1 MFSSLIPF
9 SGFYGSIHDS
19 YMNDV
24 LEMRECTESDID
36 WVTVHEEYSKE
47 YVKKL
52 AEWMNISLEYE
63 ELVSPREYNFMSDR
77 IFAKISRSDFAKI
90 LCAVRGSTLNNKV
103 REMFTSRSGFIS
115 HYPNRI
121 SEWGRISTWDHNQ
134 IGAVLAAYVDKH
146 RESDDIGANIAE
158 SIYEEGTLESIM
170 VEY

>member
-9 SGFYGSIHDS
+9 SGFYESIHDS

-24 LEMRECTESDID
+24 LEMREAEIDDID
-36 WVTVHEEYSKE
+36 WGNVFEEYAKE

-52 AEWMNISLEYE
+52 AEWMEVSLEYE

-90 LCAVRGSTLNNKV
+90 LCAVRGEALNDKV
-103 REMFTSRSGFIS
+103 KEMFTSRSGFIS
-115 HYPNRI
+115 NYPNRI

-134 IGAVLAAYVDKH
+134 IGTVLAAYVDKY
-146 RESDDIGANIAE
+146 RESDDIEANIAE
-158 SIYEEGTLESIM
+158 SIYENGTLESIM
-170 VEY
+170 LES